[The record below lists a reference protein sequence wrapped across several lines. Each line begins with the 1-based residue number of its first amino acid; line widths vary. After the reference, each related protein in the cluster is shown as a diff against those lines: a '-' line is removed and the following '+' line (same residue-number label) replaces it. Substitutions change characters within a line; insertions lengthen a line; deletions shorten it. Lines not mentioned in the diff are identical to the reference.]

1 MKLGDRVRLK
11 DDISIFNLGSFPAG
25 AAGKVIWWCPDGAE
39 GNPIFHVD
47 MEDFFSGLEDWDNM
61 LQVFRDGE
69 GEVTPDLWEVVS

>member
-25 AAGKVIWWCPDGAE
+25 ATGKVIWECPDAAE
-39 GNPIFHVD
+39 GNPIFDVD
-47 MEDFFSGLEDWDNM
+47 MEDFFLELEGWENV
-61 LQVFRDGE
+61 LQVFRE